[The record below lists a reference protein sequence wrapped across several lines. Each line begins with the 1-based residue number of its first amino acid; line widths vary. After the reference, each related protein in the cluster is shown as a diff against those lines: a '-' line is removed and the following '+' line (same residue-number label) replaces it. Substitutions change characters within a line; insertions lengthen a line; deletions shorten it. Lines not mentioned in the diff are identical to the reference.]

1 MFRVNNKN
9 TKKTS
14 LLYDVLNDVIDYISP
29 PFSIVSNIDFEQV
42 KVSWDDFCITEE
54 SFN

>member
-14 LLYDVLNDVIDYISP
+14 LLYDVLNDVIGYISP
-29 PFSIVSNIDFEQV
+29 PFSIVSNIGFEQV
-42 KVSWDDFCITEE
+42 KVSWNDFCIAEE